1 MIAKAKA
8 IAHGK
13 VAIEYAMREAKKGEL
28 VASNLIQSNTSHEIY
43 KEFLDIQKY
52 NTRCKNKFIRFEIG
66 IAPQDESKLSQ
77 NDLTKICEK
86 FKKRLG
92 FENHQWIACTHRDT
106 DNLHLHMIVNRIGVD
121 QSVYDTSFISNRASN
136 TAEKISLDMGLTLAK
151 NIKAK
156 HKQRTDIVSFERMMA
171 RTRIEKLAHEV
182 LSNRP
187 KNLREFQQTMKEKG
201 IVVSEAKNKQGNT
214 YGLRFTGYGETF
226 KASTIGQEFGYRTLL
241 QTFGDNQKEDISQ
254 LIDRY
259 DNTHS
264 NNINPS
270 SSSTILSG
278 INSLLNTLSDGGE
291 SMGNEDNE
299 SNNQNKKRKNG
310 RKL

>member
-13 VAIEYAMREAKKGEL
+13 VAIEYAMRESKNGEL
-28 VASNLIQSNTSHEIY
+28 VASNLIQNNTPNEIY
-43 KEFLDIQKY
+43 NEFTDIQKY

-66 IAPQDESKLSQ
+66 IAPKDEAKLSQ
-77 NDLTKICEK
+77 NDLTKICEE
-86 FKKRLG
+86 FSKRLG

-106 DNLHLHMIVNRIGVD
+106 DNLHLHMIVNRIGVG

-156 HKQRTDIVSFERMMA
+156 YKQRTDIVSFERMMA
-171 RTRIEKLAHEV
+171 RTRIERLAHEA
-182 LSNRP
+182 LADKPN
-187 KNLREFQQTMKEKG
+187 NLREFQQAMKEKG
-201 IVVSEAKNKQGNT
+201 IIVSEAKNKKGNT

-241 QTFGDNQKEDISQ
+241 QTFGEREKEDILQSFERSENMQ
-254 LIDRY
+254 GNVNL
-259 DNTHS
+259 
-264 NNINPS
+264 
-270 SSSTILSG
+270 STVSKIASG
-278 INSLLNTLSDGGE
+278 INALLNTLSDSGE
-291 SMGNEDNE
+291 MMQDDEEQSKKR
-299 SNNQNKKRKNG
+299 NKKKKYG
-310 RKL
+310 R

>member
-13 VAIEYAMREAKKGEL
+13 VAIEYAMRESKNGEL
-28 VASNLIQSNTSHEIY
+28 VASNLIQNNTPNEIY
-43 KEFLDIQKY
+43 KEFTDIQKY

-66 IAPQDESKLSQ
+66 IAPKDEAKLSQ
-77 NDLTKICEK
+77 SDLIKVCEE
-86 FKKRLG
+86 FSKRLS

-106 DNLHLHMIVNRIGVD
+106 DNLHLHMIVNRIAID

-156 HKQRTDIVSFERMMA
+156 HKQRTDIVSFERMMI
-171 RTRIEKLAHEV
+171 RTRIEKLAHEA
-182 LSNRP
+182 LANKP
-187 KNLREFQQTMKEKG
+187 NNLREFQQAMKEKG
-201 IVVSEAKNKQGNT
+201 IIVSEAKNKKGNT

-241 QTFGDNQKEDISQ
+241 QTFEDSQKEDILQSVE
-254 LIDRY
+254 RRE
-259 DNTHS
+259 
-264 NNINPS
+264 NIQGNVNL
-270 SSSTILSG
+270 STTSKIASG
-278 INSLLNTLSDGGE
+278 INALLNTLSDSGE
-291 SMGNEDNE
+291 MMQDDEE
-299 SNNQNKKRKNG
+299 QSNKRNKKKKYG
-310 RKL
+310 R

>member
-13 VAIEYAMREAKKGEL
+13 VAIEYAMRESKNGEL
-28 VASNLIQSNTSHEIY
+28 VASNLIQNNTPNKIY
-43 KEFLDIQKY
+43 NEFTDIQKY

-66 IAPQDESKLSQ
+66 IAPKDEAKLSQ
-77 NDLTKICEK
+77 NDLTKICEE
-86 FKKRLG
+86 FSKRLG

-156 HKQRTDIVSFERMMA
+156 YKQRTDIISFERMMA
-171 RTRIEKLAHEV
+171 RTRIEKLAHEA
-182 LSNRP
+182 LANKP
-187 KNLREFQQTMKEKG
+187 NNLREFQQAMKEKG
-201 IVVSEAKNKQGNT
+201 IIVSEAKNKKGNT

-241 QTFGDNQKEDISQ
+241 QTFRENQKEDISQ
-254 LIDRY
+254 SIDRSENSY
-259 DNTHS
+259 S
-264 NNINPS
+264 NVNY
-270 SSSTILSG
+270 STTSKLVSG
-278 INSLLNTLSDGGE
+278 INSLLNTLSDSGE
-291 SMGNEDNE
+291 MMQDDEE
-299 SNNQNKKRKNG
+299 QSNKRNKKKKYG
-310 RKL
+310 R

>member
-13 VAIEYAMREAKKGEL
+13 VAIEYAMRESKNGEL
-28 VASNLIQSNTSHEIY
+28 VASNLIQNNTPNEIY
-43 KEFLDIQKY
+43 KEFTDIQKY

-66 IAPQDESKLSQ
+66 IAPKDETKLSQ
-77 NDLTKICEK
+77 SDLTKICEE
-86 FKKRLG
+86 FSKRLG

-151 NIKAK
+151 NTKAK
-156 HKQRTDIVSFERMMA
+156 YKQRTDIVSFERMMA
-171 RTRIEKLAHEV
+171 RTRIEKLAHEA
-182 LSNRP
+182 LADKPN
-187 KNLREFQQTMKEKG
+187 NLREFQQAMKEKG
-201 IVVSEAKNKQGNT
+201 IIVSEAKNKKGNT

-241 QTFGDNQKEDISQ
+241 QTFGENQKEDISQ
-254 LIDRY
+254 SIDRSENSY
-259 DNTHS
+259 S
-264 NNINPS
+264 NVNY
-270 SSSTILSG
+270 STTSKLASG
-278 INSLLNTLSDGGE
+278 INSLLNTLSDSGE
-291 SMGNEDNE
+291 MMQDNE
-299 SNNQNKKRKNG
+299 EQSNKRNKKKKYG
-310 RKL
+310 R

>member
-13 VAIEYAMREAKKGEL
+13 VAIEYAMRESKNGEL
-28 VASNLIQSNTSHEIY
+28 VASNLIQNNTPNEIY
-43 KEFLDIQKY
+43 KEFTDIQKY
-52 NTRCKNKFIRFEIG
+52 NTRCKNKFIRFEIS
-66 IAPQDESKLSQ
+66 IAPKDEAKLSQ
-77 NDLTKICEK
+77 SDLIKVCEE
-86 FKKRLG
+86 FSKRLS

-106 DNLHLHMIVNRIGVD
+106 DNLHLHMIVNRIAID

-171 RTRIEKLAHEV
+171 RTRIEKLAHEA
-182 LSNRP
+182 LADKPN
-187 KNLREFQQTMKEKG
+187 NLREFQQAMKEKG
-201 IVVSEAKNKQGNT
+201 IIVSEAKNKKGNT

-241 QTFGDNQKEDISQ
+241 QTFEDSQKEDILQSVE
-254 LIDRY
+254 RRE
-259 DNTHS
+259 
-264 NNINPS
+264 NIQGNVNL
-270 SSSTILSG
+270 STASKIASG
-278 INSLLNTLSDGGE
+278 INALLNTLSDSGE
-291 SMGNEDNE
+291 MMQDDEE
-299 SNNQNKKRKNG
+299 QSNKRNKKKKYG
-310 RKL
+310 R

>member
-13 VAIEYAMREAKKGEL
+13 VAIEYAMRESKNGEL
-28 VASNLIQSNTSHEIY
+28 VASNLIQNNTPNEIY
-43 KEFLDIQKY
+43 KEFTDIQKY

-66 IAPQDESKLSQ
+66 IAPKDEAKLSQ
-77 NDLTKICEK
+77 NDLTKVCEE
-86 FKKRLG
+86 FSKRLG

-106 DNLHLHMIVNRIGVD
+106 DNLHLHMIVNRVGID

-136 TAEKISLDMGLTLAK
+136 TVEKISLDMGLTLAK

-171 RTRIEKLAHEV
+171 RTRIEKLAHEA
-182 LSNRP
+182 LANKP
-187 KNLREFQQTMKEKG
+187 NNLREFQQAMKEKG
-201 IVVSEAKNKQGNT
+201 IIMSEAKNKKGNT

-241 QTFGDNQKEDISQ
+241 QTFEDSQKEDILQSVE
-254 LIDRY
+254 RRE
-259 DNTHS
+259 
-264 NNINPS
+264 NIQGNVNL
-270 SSSTILSG
+270 STASKIASD
-278 INSLLNTLSDGGE
+278 INALLNTLSDSGE
-291 SMGNEDNE
+291 MMQDDEE
-299 SNNQNKKRKNG
+299 QSNKRNKKKKYG
-310 RKL
+310 R

>member
-13 VAIEYAMREAKKGEL
+13 VAIEYAMRESKNGEL
-28 VASNLIQSNTSHEIY
+28 VASNLIQNNTPNEIY
-43 KEFLDIQKY
+43 KEFTDIQKY

-66 IAPQDESKLSQ
+66 IAPKDEAKLSQ
-77 NDLTKICEK
+77 SDLTKVSEE
-86 FKKRLG
+86 FSKRLG

-106 DNLHLHMIVNRIGVD
+106 DNLHLHMIVNRIAID

-156 HKQRTDIVSFERMMA
+156 HKQRTDIVSFERMMI
-171 RTRIEKLAHEV
+171 RTRIEKLAHEA
-182 LSNRP
+182 LANKP
-187 KNLREFQQTMKEKG
+187 NNLREFQQAMKEKG
-201 IVVSEAKNKQGNT
+201 IIVSEAKNKKGNT

-241 QTFGDNQKEDISQ
+241 QTFEYSQKEDILQSVE
-254 LIDRY
+254 RRE
-259 DNTHS
+259 
-264 NNINPS
+264 NIQGNVNL
-270 SSSTILSG
+270 STASKIASG
-278 INSLLNTLSDGGE
+278 INALLNTLSDSGE
-291 SMGNEDNE
+291 MMQDEE
-299 SNNQNKKRKNG
+299 EQNNKRNKKKKYG
-310 RKL
+310 R